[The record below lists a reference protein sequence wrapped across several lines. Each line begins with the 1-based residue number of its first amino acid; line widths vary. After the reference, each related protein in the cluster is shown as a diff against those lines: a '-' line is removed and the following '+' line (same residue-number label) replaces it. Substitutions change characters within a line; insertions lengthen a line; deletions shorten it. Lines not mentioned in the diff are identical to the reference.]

1 MSDRDGAN
9 KKVRMGY
16 NIKLIIIKWE
26 MNIFLKIIIKIGL
39 NSNGGAEN
47 PHEISSKLR
56 THRPSPAG

>member
-16 NIKLIIIKWE
+16 SINLIIIKWE
-26 MNIFLKIIIKIGL
+26 MNIFLKIKIKIGL
-39 NSNGGAEN
+39 NSNKREEN
-47 PHEISSKLR
+47 FYEVSSKLR